1 MALSQRSYYRR
12 VMGAIIGV
20 LLLAIALVR
29 WWPTPSPSSPSE
41 VFRDRASDR
50 ITLRDVQ
57 PTSQSQE
64 KNPPPPAPLPPVV
77 VPNDVLVEEEI
88 DIGDAKL
95 RVDVPEDDEKLQD
108 GADQATAA
116 RQPDTDARLLRNV
129 QPNYPSA
136 ARDDEVRARVEVE
149 LQITK
154 DGRVQEATIRRR
166 WLLSKEG
173 TPRPVSELGYGLE
186 EAALTAARRSLFR
199 PARADGRK
207 VPTRK
212 VITFT
217 FGPS

>member
-1 MALSQRSYYRR
+1 
-12 VMGAIIGV
+12 
-20 LLLAIALVR
+20 
-29 WWPTPSPSSPSE
+29 
-41 VFRDRASDR
+41 
-50 ITLRDVQ
+50 
-57 PTSQSQE
+57 
-64 KNPPPPAPLPPVV
+64 LPPVV

-88 DIGDAKL
+88 DIGDAEL
-95 RVDVPEDDEKLQD
+95 RVDMPEDDEKLQD

-136 ARDDEVRARVEVE
+136 AREDEVRARVEVE
-149 LQITK
+149 LQIAN
-154 DGRVQEATIRRR
+154 DGRVQQATIRRR
-166 WLLSKEG
+166 WRLSEEG

-186 EAALTAARRSLFR
+186 EAALTAAQRSLFR
-199 PARADGRK
+199 PARANGRA